1 MYTCTYNETHRYLQ
15 TFLINL
21 KMFKKHVANNVDRV
35 NVEGI
40 QKKQNQERR
49 YLTVRS
55 VSLELAAS

>member
-1 MYTCTYNETHRYLQ
+1 
-15 TFLINL
+15 
-21 KMFKKHVANNVDRV
+21 MFKKHVANNVDRV